1 MRKRRNKKNSK
12 QNTTTNSLPP
22 ISIALPENIS
32 AKEMQHIIANAIIE
46 AEAIKKCKEKE
57 QHDAAL
63 AEWHKKIGYKE
74 YDNRIRCFFNEAKV
88 FFRIMF
94 LRRKD
99 IEGDHAAVTLL
110 RLFIRLFFGLMQ
122 FCSTVATV
130 ILLAYIPIRYII
142 EAVAPFPWLLYIRCF
157 PFALVALIF
166 SRLFRMAG
174 IEMDKLDDRNYLF
187 SLFAAITSFV
197 SMIIAVIAVVKG
209 A

>member
-1 MRKRRNKKNSK
+1 MGKRGNKRNTK
-12 QNTTTNSLPP
+12 QTVGKSLPP
-22 ISIALPENIS
+22 INISLPENMS
-32 AKEMQHIIANAIIE
+32 AEEMQHIIANAIIE
-46 AEAIKKCKEKE
+46 AETIKKCKEKE
-57 QHDAAL
+57 QHDIAL

-99 IEGDHAAVTLL
+99 VEGDRAAVTLL
-110 RLFIRLFFGLMQ
+110 KLFIGFFFGFLQ
-122 FCSTVATV
+122 FCSIVITVV
-130 ILLAYIPIRYII
+130 LLAYIPIRYII
-142 EAVAPFPWLLYIRCF
+142 EGVAPFPWLLYIRCF
-157 PFALVALIF
+157 PFAFLAFIF

-187 SLFAAITSFV
+187 GLFAAITSFV

-209 A
+209 S